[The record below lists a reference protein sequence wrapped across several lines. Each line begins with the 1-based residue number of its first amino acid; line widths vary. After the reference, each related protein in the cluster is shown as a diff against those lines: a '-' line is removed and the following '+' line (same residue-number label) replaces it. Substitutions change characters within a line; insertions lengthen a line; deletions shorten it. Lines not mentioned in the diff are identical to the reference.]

1 MACYTGFM
9 LSKLR
14 TLCLK
19 GIDGREVNA
28 EVYIASGLPAYT
40 VVGLPDAAVK
50 EAKDRVVAA
59 VRNSGFDFPSKR
71 ITVNLAPA
79 EIKKAGTHFDL
90 PIALGVLAA
99 AGRLGKKLP
108 AALEDTF
115 FIGELALDGSVRP
128 VAGVLPM
135 LLALKGRGKTA
146 VVPAGNAAEA
156 AVSGIKCFSAS
167 SLKEVAAW
175 LTGGEELP
183 PCAAPAGRVASAAP
197 GTDFSEVKGQAF
209 AKRAMEI
216 AAAGFHNIILV
227 GPPGTGKSMLA
238 RRFGALLP
246 PMSSDESLETTK
258 LYSVSGLVQ
267 AGRLISD
274 RPFRE
279 PHHTISDAALIGG
292 GSSPRPGEVSLAHNG
307 VLFLDEFPEF
317 SRPAIEALREPLEA
331 CRVTV
336 ARVKESVAYPA
347 RFLLVAAM
355 NPCPCGYLG
364 HPVRDCSCTPVQV
377 AKYRSKVSGPILDR
391 IDLQVQLS
399 PVRYQDWEAAPR
411 GEPSV
416 LIAARVAA
424 ALEIQRARFAGGR
437 AKANAFMSGAELR
450 RHCALPE
457 GASSVLE
464 TAMNKLG
471 FSARSLDKILRISR
485 TIADL
490 DRSAAIKREHI
501 IEAVQYRMLDKAAVP
516 AGVA

>member
-1 MACYTGFM
+1 M

-19 GIDGREVNA
+19 GIDGREVSA
-28 EVYIASGLPAYT
+28 EVYIAAGLPAYT

-79 EIKKAGTHFDL
+79 EIRKAGTHFDL
-90 PIALGVLAA
+90 PIALGVIAA
-99 AGRLGKKLP
+99 TGKFGKQP
-108 AALEDTF
+108 PQKLEDTF
-115 FIGELALDGSVRP
+115 FIGELALDGALRP

-135 LLALKGRGKTA
+135 LLALKGQGRTA
-146 VVPAGNAAEA
+146 VVPAGNSAEA
-156 AVSGIKCFSAS
+156 AVSGIACLAAA
-167 SLKEVAAW
+167 SLKEVADWIA
-175 LTGGEELP
+175 GGAGLR
-183 PCAAPAGRVASAAP
+183 PCEAGPVSKPAP
-197 GTDFSEVKGQAF
+197 GQLPDFSEVKGQAF
-209 AKRAMEI
+209 AKRALEI

-227 GPPGTGKSMLA
+227 GPPGAGKSMLA

-246 PMSSDESLETTK
+246 PMTMDEALETTK
-258 LYSVSGLVQ
+258 LYSVSGLGS
-267 AGRLISD
+267 AGRLVTE

-292 GSSPRPGEVSLAHNG
+292 GASPRPGEVSLAHNG

-331 CRVTV
+331 WKVTV
-336 ARVKESVAYPA
+336 SRVKESVAYPA
-347 RFLLVAAM
+347 RFLMVAAM

-364 HPVRDCSCTPVQV
+364 HPTRDCACTPLQV
-377 AKYRSKVSGPILDR
+377 HKYRAKVSGPILDR
-391 IDLQVQLS
+391 IDLHVQLS
-399 PVRYQDWEAAPR
+399 AVKYADWEALPK
-411 GEPSV
+411 GESTSDIAGRV
-416 LIAARVAA
+416 LKAI
-424 ALEIQRARFAGGR
+424 EIQRGRFKGSAR
-437 AKANAFMSGAELR
+437 ANAFMAGAELR

-471 FSARSLDKILRISR
+471 FSARSLDKILKISR

-490 DRSAAIKREHI
+490 EGVAAIKREHV
-501 IEAVQYRMLDKAAVP
+501 IEAVQYRMLDKAAELS
-516 AGVA
+516 AGF

>member
-1 MACYTGFM
+1 M

-19 GIDGREVNA
+19 GIDGREVSA
-28 EVYIASGLPAYT
+28 EVYIAAGLPAYT

-90 PIALGVLAA
+90 PIALGVIAA
-99 AGRLGKKLP
+99 AGKLGKQPPKR
-108 AALEDTF
+108 LEDTF
-115 FIGELALDGSVRP
+115 FIGELALDGSLRP

-135 LLALKGRGKTA
+135 LLAVKSQGRTA
-146 VVPAGNAAEA
+146 VVPLGNSAEA
-156 AVSGIKCFSAS
+156 AVSGVGCLAAG
-167 SLKEVAAW
+167 SLKDVAGW
-175 LTGGEELP
+175 ITGTAELK
-183 PCAAPAGRVASAAP
+183 PCEAAPAQKTGPAQLP
-197 GTDFSEVKGQAF
+197 DFSEVKGQAF
-209 AKRAMEI
+209 AKRALEI

-227 GPPGTGKSMLA
+227 GPPGAGKSMLA

-246 PMSSDESLETTK
+246 PMTVDESLETTK
-258 LYSVSGLVQ
+258 LYSVSGLGT
-267 AGRLISD
+267 AGRLVAE

-331 CRVTV
+331 WKVTV
-336 ARVKESVAYPA
+336 SRVKESVAYPA
-347 RFLLVAAM
+347 RFLMVAAM

-364 HPVRDCSCTPVQV
+364 HPTRQCACTPLQV
-377 AKYRSKVSGPILDR
+377 HKYRAKVSGPILDR
-391 IDLQVQLS
+391 IDLHVQLS
-399 PVRYQDWEAAPR
+399 AVKYADWEALPK
-411 GEPSV
+411 GETTSA
-416 LIAARVAA
+416 IAARVLKAI
-424 ALEIQRARFAGGR
+424 EIQRGRFKGGAR
-437 AKANAFMSGAELR
+437 ANAFMAGAELR

-457 GASSVLE
+457 GASTVLE

-471 FSARSLDKILRISR
+471 FSARSLDKILKISR

-490 DRSAAIKREHI
+490 EGAAAIKREHV
-501 IEAVQYRMLDKAAVP
+501 IEAVQYRLLDKAAELS
-516 AGVA
+516 AGF

>member
-1 MACYTGFM
+1 M

-19 GIDGREVNA
+19 GIDGREVSA

-79 EIKKAGTHFDL
+79 EIRKAGTHFDL
-90 PIALGVLAA
+90 PIALGVIAA
-99 AGRLGKKLP
+99 TGKLGKQPPKR
-108 AALEDTF
+108 LEETY
-115 FIGELALDGSVRP
+115 FIGELALDGALRP

-135 LLALKGRGKTA
+135 LLAIKSQGRTA
-146 VVPAGNAAEA
+146 VVPYGNSAEA
-156 AVSGIKCFSAS
+156 AVSGVDCLAAGC
-167 SLKEVAAW
+167 LKDVAGW
-175 LTGGEELP
+175 ITGVVELKHCEP
-183 PCAAPAGRVASAAP
+183 VPVKSAAPAQLP
-197 GTDFSEVKGQAF
+197 DFSEVKGQAF
-209 AKRAMEI
+209 AKRALEI

-227 GPPGTGKSMLA
+227 GPPGAGKSMLA

-246 PMSSDESLETTK
+246 PMTMDEALETTK
-258 LYSVSGLVQ
+258 LYSVSGLGT
-267 AGRLISD
+267 AGRLVAE

-331 CRVTV
+331 WKVTV
-336 ARVKESVAYPA
+336 SRVKESVAYPA
-347 RFLLVAAM
+347 RFLMVAAM

-364 HPVRDCSCTPVQV
+364 HPTRECACTPLQV
-377 AKYRSKVSGPILDR
+377 HKYRAKVSGPILDR
-391 IDLQVQLS
+391 IDLHVQLS
-399 PVRYQDWEAAPR
+399 AVKYADWESLPK
-411 GEPSV
+411 GEPTSV
-416 LIAARVAA
+416 IAGRVLKAI
-424 ALEIQRARFAGGR
+424 EIQRGRFGGAG
-437 AKANAFMSGAELR
+437 ANAFMAGAELR
-450 RHCALPE
+450 RHCALPA

-471 FSARSLDKILRISR
+471 FSARSLDKILKISR

-490 DRSAAIKREHI
+490 EGAAAIKREHV
-501 IEAVQYRMLDKAAVP
+501 IEAVQYRMLDKAAELS
-516 AGVA
+516 AGF

>member
-1 MACYTGFM
+1 M

-19 GIDGREVNA
+19 GIDGREVLA
-28 EVYIASGLPAYT
+28 EVYIASGLPAYC

-59 VRNSGFDFPSKR
+59 VRNSGFDFPAKR

-90 PIALGVLAA
+90 PIALGVIAA
-99 AGRLGKKLP
+99 AGALGKKP
-108 AALEDTF
+108 PPRLERSV
-115 FIGELALDGSVRP
+115 FIGELALDGALRP

-135 LLALKGRGKTA
+135 LLALKGSGFTA

-156 AVSGIKCFSAS
+156 AASGAPCLAAS
-167 SLKEVAAW
+167 SLKEAAAW
-175 LTGGEELP
+175 VTGSGELAP
-183 PCAAPAGRVASAAP
+183 CGPVPCAAAASS
-197 GTDFSEVKGQAF
+197 GHQDFSEVKGQAF
-209 AKRAMEI
+209 AKRALEL
-216 AAAGFHNIILV
+216 AAAGGHNILLV
-227 GPPGTGKSMLA
+227 GPPGAGKSMLA
-238 RRFGALLP
+238 RRFGGLLP
-246 PMSSDESLETTK
+246 PLTFDEALETTK
-258 LYSVSGLVQ
+258 LYSVSGLAQ
-267 AGRLISD
+267 AGRLVTE

-317 SRPAIEALREPLEA
+317 SRAAIEALREPLEA

-336 ARVKESVAYPA
+336 ARVKDTVAYPA

-364 HPVRDCSCTPVQV
+364 HPTRGCSCTPIQVQ
-377 AKYRSKVSGPILDR
+377 KYRAKVSGPILDR

-399 PVRYQDWEAAPR
+399 AVKYADWSALPKGESSAAIAGR
-411 GEPSV
+411 V
-416 LIAARVAA
+416 LAAR
-424 ALEIQRARFAGGR
+424 ERQRRRFGGD
-437 AKANAFMSGAELR
+437 KANAFMAGAELR
-450 RHCALPE
+450 GHCALPG
-457 GASSVLE
+457 GASAVLE

-471 FSARSLDKILRISR
+471 FSARSLDKILKISR

-490 DRSAAIKREHI
+490 EGSDSIKKEHVV
-501 IEAVQYRMLDKAAVP
+501 EAVQYRTLDKAAAQAAVF
-516 AGVA
+516 

>member
-1 MACYTGFM
+1 M

-19 GIDGREVNA
+19 GIDGREVSA
-28 EVYIASGLPAYT
+28 EVYIAPGLPAYS

-59 VRNSGFDFPSKR
+59 VRNSGFDFPARR

-79 EIKKAGTHFDL
+79 EIRKAGTHFDL

-99 AGRLGKKLP
+99 SGGLGKRPPARLGE
-108 AALEDTF
+108 AY
-115 FIGELALDGSVRP
+115 FIGELALDGGLRP

-135 LLALKGRGKTA
+135 LLAIKGQGRTA
-146 VVPAGNAAEA
+146 IVPRGNAAEA
-156 AVSGIKCFSAS
+156 AVSGVDCLAAS
-167 SLKEVAAW
+167 SLKEVAGWVAG
-175 LTGGEELP
+175 TAELK
-183 PCAAPAGRVASAAP
+183 PCAAAP
-197 GTDFSEVKGQAF
+197 GARAALSAPHDLAEVKGQAF
-209 AKRAMEI
+209 AKRALEI

-227 GPPGTGKSMLA
+227 GPPGAGKSMLA
-238 RRFGALLP
+238 KRFGPLLP
-246 PMSSDESLETTK
+246 PLTFDESLETTK
-258 LYSVSGLVQ
+258 LYSVSGLCA
-267 AGRLISD
+267 AGRLVAD

-317 SRPAIEALREPLEA
+317 SRAAIEALREPLEA
-331 CRVTV
+331 ARVTV
-336 ARVKESVAYPA
+336 SRVKESVCYPA

-364 HPVRDCSCTPVQV
+364 HPVRSCSCTPIQV
-377 AKYRSKVSGPILDR
+377 HKYRSRVSGPILDR

-399 PVRYQDWEAAPR
+399 AVGYSDWEALPK
-411 GEPSV
+411 GEPTV
-416 LIAARVAA
+416 AVAARV
-424 ALEIQRARFAGGR
+424 QRARELQRLRFGGP
-437 AKANAFMSGAELR
+437 KANAFMAGAELR
-450 RHCALPE
+450 RHCELPA

-464 TAMNKLG
+464 TAMNRLG

-490 DRSAAIKREHI
+490 EGAPSIGKEHVV
-501 IEAVQYRMLDKAAVP
+501 EAVQYRMLDKAAVP
-516 AGVA
+516 AA

>member
-1 MACYTGFM
+1 MVCYTGFM

-19 GIDGREVNA
+19 GIDGREVSA

-59 VRNSGFDFPSKR
+59 VRNSGFDFPAKR

-90 PIALGVLAA
+90 PIALGVIAA
-99 AGRLGKKLP
+99 AGGLGKEPPARLG
-108 AALEDTF
+108 ETF
-115 FIGELALDGSVRP
+115 FIGELALDGALRP

-135 LLALKGRGKTA
+135 LLALKGVGRTA
-146 VVPAGNAAEA
+146 VVPAGNSAEA
-156 AVSGIKCFSAS
+156 AVSGVECLAAS
-167 SLKEVAAW
+167 SLKDVAAW
-175 LTGGEELP
+175 VAGTGELG
-183 PCAAPAGRVASAAP
+183 PCQGAPAAAAQVQAR
-197 GTDFSEVKGQAF
+197 DLSEVKGQAF
-209 AKRAMEI
+209 AKRALEI

-227 GPPGTGKSMLA
+227 GPPGAGKSMLA
-238 RRFGALLP
+238 KRFGALLP
-246 PMSSDESLETTK
+246 PMTFDETLETTK
-258 LYSVSGLVQ
+258 LYSVTGLCA
-267 AGRLISD
+267 AGRLVSE

-331 CRVTV
+331 CKVTV
-336 ARVKESVAYPA
+336 SRVKESVAYPA

-364 HPVRDCSCTPVQV
+364 HPTRECSCTPIQV
-377 AKYRSKVSGPILDR
+377 HKYRAKVSGPILDR

-399 PVRYQDWEAAPR
+399 AVKYADWEALPR
-411 GEPSV
+411 GESTATV
-416 LIAARVAA
+416 AARVLRAKE
-424 ALEIQRARFAGGR
+424 LQRRRFGG
-437 AKANAFMSGAELR
+437 AKANAFMAGAELR
-450 RHCALPE
+450 RHCALPD
-457 GASSVLE
+457 GASAVLE
-464 TAMNKLG
+464 TAMNRLG
-471 FSARSLDKILRISR
+471 FSARSLDKILKISR

-490 DRSAAIKREHI
+490 EGAPAISREHLV
-501 IEAVQYRMLDKAAVP
+501 EAVQYRMLDKAALAAV
-516 AGVA
+516 

>member
-1 MACYTGFM
+1 M
-9 LSKLR
+9 LSKLN

-19 GIDGREVNA
+19 GIDGREVLA
-28 EVYIASGLPAYT
+28 EVYIASGLPAYS

-59 VRNSGFDFPSKR
+59 VRNSGFDFPSRR

-79 EIKKAGTHFDL
+79 EIRKAGTHFDL
-90 PIALGVLAA
+90 PIALGVIAA
-99 AGRLGKKLP
+99 SGKLGKKPP
-108 AALEDTF
+108 ARFGDTF
-115 FIGELALDGSVRP
+115 FIGELALDGALRP

-135 LLALKGRGKTA
+135 LLALKGRSVTA
-146 VVPAGNAAEA
+146 VVPGGNSAEA
-156 AVSGIKCFSAS
+156 AISGVNCLSAS

-175 LTGGEELP
+175 LAGAGELKVCALP
-183 PCAAPAGRVASAAP
+183 PAPPTASA
-197 GTDFSEVKGQAF
+197 GCIDLSEVKGQPF
-209 AKRAMEI
+209 AKRALEI

-227 GPPGTGKSMLA
+227 GPPGAGKSMLA

-246 PMSSDESLETTK
+246 PMTFDESLETTK
-258 LYSVSGLVQ
+258 LYSVSGLAA
-267 AGRLISD
+267 AGRLVGE

-331 CRVTV
+331 WKVTV
-336 ARVKESVAYPA
+336 SRVKESVAYPA
-347 RFLLVAAM
+347 RFLMVAAM

-364 HPVRDCSCTPVQV
+364 HPTRECACTPLQV
-377 AKYRSKVSGPILDR
+377 HKYRARVSGPILDR

-399 PVRYQDWEAAPR
+399 AVNYADWEALPK
-411 GEPSV
+411 GEATAAIAGRV
-416 LIAARVAA
+416 LKAM
-424 ALEIQRARFAGGR
+424 EIQRKRFGG
-437 AKANAFMSGAELR
+437 AKANAFMAGAELR

-457 GASSVLE
+457 GASAVLE

-471 FSARSLDKILRISR
+471 FSARSLDKILKISR

-490 DRSAAIKREHI
+490 EGAAGIKREHV
-501 IEAVQYRMLDKAAVP
+501 IEAVQYRMLDKSAAAA
-516 AGVA
+516 AGF

>member
-1 MACYTGFM
+1 M

-19 GIDGREVNA
+19 GIDGREVSA
-28 EVYIASGLPAYT
+28 EVYIAAGLPAYT

-79 EIKKAGTHFDL
+79 EIRKAGTHFDL
-90 PIALGVLAA
+90 PIALGVIAA
-99 AGRLGKKLP
+99 TGKLGKEPPLRLG
-108 AALEDTF
+108 ETF
-115 FIGELALDGSVRP
+115 FIGELALDGALRP

-135 LLALKGRGKTA
+135 LLAIKSLGKTA
-146 VVPAGNAAEA
+146 VVPVGNSAEA
-156 AVSGIKCFSAS
+156 AVSGVACLAAS
-167 SLKEVAAW
+167 SLKEVAGW
-175 LTGGEELP
+175 ITGSAELE
-183 PCAAPAGRVASAAP
+183 PCRYSPAKDPAPVQLP
-197 GTDFSEVKGQAF
+197 DFSEVKGQAF
-209 AKRAMEI
+209 AKRALEI

-227 GPPGTGKSMLA
+227 GPPGAGKSMLA
-238 RRFGALLP
+238 KRFGALLP
-246 PMSSDESLETTK
+246 PMTGDEALETTK
-258 LYSVSGLVQ
+258 LYSVSGLVT
-267 AGRLISD
+267 AGRLIAE

-331 CRVTV
+331 WKVTIS
-336 ARVKESVAYPA
+336 RVKESVAYPA
-347 RFLLVAAM
+347 RFLMVAAM

-364 HPVRDCSCTPVQV
+364 HPTRECACTPLQV
-377 AKYRSKVSGPILDR
+377 HKYRAKVSGPILDR
-391 IDLQVQLS
+391 IDLHVQLS
-399 PVRYQDWEAAPR
+399 AVKYADWEALPK
-411 GEPSV
+411 GETTSAIAGRV
-416 LIAARVAA
+416 LKAI
-424 ALEIQRARFAGGR
+424 EIQRGRFGGTG
-437 AKANAFMSGAELR
+437 ANAFMAGAELR
-450 RHCALPE
+450 RHCALPA

-471 FSARSLDKILRISR
+471 FSARSLDKILKISR

-490 DRSAAIKREHI
+490 EGAAAIKREHI
-501 IEAVQYRMLDKAAVP
+501 IEAVQYRLLDKSAELLV
-516 AGVA
+516 

>member
-1 MACYTGFM
+1 M

-19 GIDGREVNA
+19 GIDGREVSA
-28 EVYIASGLPAYT
+28 EVYIAPGLPAYT

-59 VRNSGFDFPSKR
+59 VRNSGYEFPSKR

-90 PIALGVLAA
+90 PIALGVLGAS
-99 AGRLGKKLP
+99 GKLGKKPP
-108 AALEDTF
+108 ARLADTF
-115 FIGELALDGSVRP
+115 FIGELALDGAIRP

-135 LLALKGRGKTA
+135 LLALKGSGKTA
-146 VVPAGNAAEA
+146 IVPFGNSAEA
-156 AVSGIKCFSAS
+156 AVSGVTCLAAS
-167 SLKEVAAW
+167 TLKEAAAW
-175 LTGGEELP
+175 LTGELELN
-183 PCAAPAGRVASAAP
+183 PCLPAPDQKPVSACAP
-197 GTDFSEVKGQAF
+197 DFSEVKGQAF
-209 AKRAMEI
+209 AKRALEI
-216 AAAGFHNIILV
+216 AAAGFHNVIMV
-227 GPPGTGKSMLA
+227 GPPGAGKSMLA

-246 PMSSDESLETTK
+246 PMTFDESLETTK
-258 LYSVSGLVQ
+258 LYSVSGLGLT
-267 AGRLISD
+267 GRLVRE

-331 CRVTV
+331 WRVTV
-336 ARVKESVAYPA
+336 SRVKESVAYPA
-347 RFLLVAAM
+347 RFLMVAAM

-364 HPVRDCSCTPVQV
+364 HPTRECACTPLQV
-377 AKYRSKVSGPILDR
+377 HKYRAKVSGPILDR
-391 IDLQVQLS
+391 IDLHVQLS
-399 PVRYQDWEAAPR
+399 AVKFADWEALPK
-411 GEPSV
+411 GEPSAVIAGRV
-416 LIAARVAA
+416 LKAI
-424 ALEIQRARFAGGR
+424 EIQRKRFSGETR
-437 AKANAFMSGAELR
+437 ANAFMAGAELR

-457 GASSVLE
+457 GASAVLE

-471 FSARSLDKILRISR
+471 FSARSLDKILKISR

-490 DRSAAIKREHI
+490 EGAAAIKREHV
-501 IEAVQYRMLDKAAVP
+501 IEAVQYRMLDKAAELT
-516 AGVA
+516 AGI

>member
-1 MACYTGFM
+1 M

-19 GIDGREVNA
+19 GIDGFQVNA
-28 EVYIASGLPAYT
+28 EVYIASGLPAYV

-79 EIKKAGTHFDL
+79 EIRKTGTHFDL

-99 AGRLGKKLP
+99 SGKLGKTPP
-108 AALEDTF
+108 ASLEDAF
-115 FIGELALDGSVRP
+115 FIGELALDGALRP

-135 LLALKGRGKTA
+135 LLALKASGKTA
-146 VVPAGNAAEA
+146 VVPAGNSAEA
-156 AVSGIKCFSAS
+156 AVSGVKCLSAA
-167 SLKEVAAW
+167 SLKEVAGW
-175 LTGGEELP
+175 LMGTAELK
-183 PCAAPAGRVASAAP
+183 PCAAQENKPAAGPAP
-197 GTDFSEVKGQAF
+197 DDFSEVKGQPF

-227 GPPGTGKSMLA
+227 GPPGAGKSMLA

-246 PMSSDESLETTK
+246 AMSFDEALETTK
-258 LYSVSGLVQ
+258 LYSVSGLGLT
-267 AGRLISD
+267 GRLVTD

-292 GSSPRPGEVSLAHNG
+292 GSTPRPGEVSLAHNG

-331 CRVTV
+331 WKVTV
-336 ARVKESVAYPA
+336 SRVKESVAYPA

-364 HPVRDCSCTPVQV
+364 HPTRDCACTPLQV
-377 AKYRSKVSGPILDR
+377 HKYRAKVSGPILDR

-399 PVRYQDWEAAPR
+399 PVKYADWEAVPK
-411 GEPSV
+411 GEPSAV
-416 LIAARVAA
+416 IAARVLKAI
-424 ALEIQRARFAGGR
+424 EIQRARFKGGHSR
-437 AKANAFMSGAELR
+437 ANAFMAGAELR

-457 GASSVLE
+457 GASTVLE

-471 FSARSLDKILRISR
+471 FSARSLDKILKISR

-490 DRSAAIKREHI
+490 EGAAVIKREHV
-501 IEAVQYRMLDKAAVP
+501 IEAVQYRMLDKTAVQAA
-516 AGVA
+516 GF

>member
-1 MACYTGFM
+1 M
-9 LSKLR
+9 LSTLR

-19 GIDGREVNA
+19 GIDGREVQA
-28 EVYIASGLPAYT
+28 EVYIASGLPAYS

-59 VRNSGFDFPSKR
+59 VRNSGFDFPAKR

-90 PIALGVLAA
+90 PIALGVIAA
-99 AGRLGKKLP
+99 AGGLGKRPPARLG
-108 AALEDTF
+108 ETF
-115 FIGELALDGSVRP
+115 FIGELALDGALRP

-135 LLALKGRGKTA
+135 LLALKDRGCA
-146 VVPAGNAAEA
+146 VVVPAGNSAEA
-156 AVSGIKCFSAS
+156 AVSGVNCLAAS
-167 SLKEVAAW
+167 SLKEAASWVAGR
-175 LTGGEELP
+175 LELE
-183 PCAAPAGRVASAAP
+183 PCRAPLFAGAAPAQVP
-197 GTDFSEVKGQAF
+197 DFSEVKGQSF

-216 AAAGFHNIILV
+216 AAAGSHNILLV
-227 GPPGTGKSMLA
+227 GPPGAGKSMLA

-246 PMSSDESLETTK
+246 PMSFDETLETTK
-258 LYSVSGLVQ
+258 LYSVSGLAL
-267 AGRLISD
+267 AGRLVTE

-331 CRVTV
+331 SRVTV
-336 ARVKESVAYPA
+336 ARVKESVSYPA

-364 HPVRDCSCTPVQV
+364 HASRECSCTPIQV
-377 AKYRSKVSGPILDR
+377 HKYRARVSGPILDR

-399 PVRYQDWEAAPR
+399 AVKYADWEALPR
-411 GEPSV
+411 GESSADIAGRV
-416 LIAARVAA
+416 L
-424 ALEIQRARFAGGR
+424 RARELQRRRFGGE
-437 AKANAFMSGAELR
+437 KANAYMVGAELR
-450 RHCALPE
+450 RHCRLPE
-457 GASSVLE
+457 GASAVLE
-464 TAMNKLG
+464 AAMNKLG
-471 FSARSLDKILRISR
+471 FSARSLDKILKISR

-490 DRSAAIKREHI
+490 EGAQLIKKAHI
-501 IEAVQYRMLDKAAVP
+501 IEAVQYRMLDKAAAP
-516 AGVA
+516 AVVC

>member
-1 MACYTGFM
+1 M

-19 GIDGREVNA
+19 GIDGREVSA

-59 VRNSGFDFPSKR
+59 VRNSGYDFPAKR

-90 PIALGVLAA
+90 PIALGVIAA
-99 AGRLGKKLP
+99 SGALGKEPPARLGE
-108 AALEDTF
+108 AY
-115 FIGELALDGSVRP
+115 FIGELALGGGLRP

-135 LLALKGRGKTA
+135 LLAVKGQGRLA
-146 VVPAGNAAEA
+146 IVPAGNAAEA
-156 AVSGIKCFSAS
+156 AVSGVECLAAS
-167 SLKEVAAW
+167 SLKEVSDW
-175 LTGGEELP
+175 VKGGELR
-183 PCAAPAGRVASAAP
+183 PCAAPPAAP
-197 GTDFSEVKGQAF
+197 RPAASIPDFSEVKGQAF

-227 GPPGTGKSMLA
+227 GPPGAGKSMLA

-246 PMSSDESLETTK
+246 PMSFDEELETTK
-258 LYSVSGLVQ
+258 LYSVSGLCA
-267 AGRLISD
+267 AGSLMRE

-331 CRVTV
+331 WKVTV

-364 HPVRDCSCTPVQV
+364 HPTRECACTPIQV
-377 AKYRSKVSGPILDR
+377 HKYRAKVSGPILDR

-399 PVRYQDWEAAPR
+399 AVKYADWEGLPKGESSAA
-411 GEPSV
+411 
-416 LIAARVAA
+416 IAARVLKAKE
-424 ALEIQRARFAGGR
+424 LQRRRFGS
-437 AKANAFMSGAELR
+437 AKANAFMAGAELR

-457 GASSVLE
+457 GASAVLE
-464 TAMNKLG
+464 TAMNRLG
-471 FSARSLDKILRISR
+471 FSARSLDKILKISR

-490 DRSAAIKREHI
+490 EGAPVIRREHLT
-501 IEAVQYRMLDKAAVP
+501 EAIQYRMLDKAALAAV
-516 AGVA
+516 

>member
-1 MACYTGFM
+1 M
-9 LSKLR
+9 LSKLN

-19 GIDGREVNA
+19 GIDGREVLA
-28 EVYIASGLPAYT
+28 EVYIASGLPAYS

-59 VRNSGFDFPSKR
+59 VRNSGFDFPSRR

-79 EIKKAGTHFDL
+79 EIRKAGTHFDL
-90 PIALGVLAA
+90 PIALGVIAA
-99 AGRLGKKLP
+99 SGKLGKKPP
-108 AALEDTF
+108 ARFGHAY
-115 FIGELALDGSVRP
+115 FIGELALDGALRP

-135 LLALKGRGKTA
+135 LLALKGRDIIA
-146 VVPAGNAAEA
+146 VVPAGNSAEA
-156 AVSGIKCFSAS
+156 AVSGVNCLSAS
-167 SLKEVAAW
+167 SLKEVVSWLAGQGELAA
-175 LTGGEELP
+175 
-183 PCAAPAGRVASAAP
+183 CAAPAATRVPA
-197 GTDFSEVKGQAF
+197 GGGNDLSEVKGQPF
-209 AKRAMEI
+209 AKRALEI

-227 GPPGTGKSMLA
+227 GPPGAGKSMLA

-246 PMSSDESLETTK
+246 PMTFDESLETTK
-258 LYSVSGLVQ
+258 LYSVNGLVA
-267 AGRLISD
+267 AGRLIGE

-331 CRVTV
+331 WKVTV
-336 ARVKESVAYPA
+336 SRVKESVAYPA

-364 HPVRDCSCTPVQV
+364 HPTRECACSPLQV
-377 AKYRSKVSGPILDR
+377 HKYRARISGPILDR

-399 PVRYQDWEAAPR
+399 AVKYADWEALPG
-411 GEPSV
+411 GEASAAVAGRV
-416 LIAARVAA
+416 LKAI
-424 ALEIQRARFAGGR
+424 EIQRKRFRGG
-437 AKANAFMSGAELR
+437 AKANAFMAGADLR

-457 GASSVLE
+457 GASAVLE

-471 FSARSLDKILRISR
+471 FSARSLDKILKISR

-490 DRSAAIKREHI
+490 EGAAGIGREHV
-501 IEAVQYRMLDKAAVP
+501 IEAVQYRMLDKSAAAA
-516 AGVA
+516 AGF